1 MVGEGIA
8 AVIGEEADLTV
19 VGLARTVERAERLI
33 GRERPDVV
41 LVDFR
46 LPDGDGAEV
55 TERALAVCPTTQVV
69 MLTAA
74 DAPGVLER
82 AIEAGASG
90 FVHKSEPIER
100 VVRAVRAV
108 HAGDGW
114 FRPQA
119 LASVVGTGRGSPASV
134 PAVTLTAREQ
144 EILELL
150 ASGAST
156 AAMVESLILSPHTV
170 RNHVRNV
177 MAKLGA
183 HSKLEAVSIAAR
195 AGIVTLGE
203 RQ

>member
-1 MVGEGIA
+1 M
-8 AVIGEEADLTV
+8 
-19 VGLARTVERAERLI
+19 
-33 GRERPDVV
+33 
-41 LVDFR
+41 
-46 LPDGDGAEV
+46 

-119 LASVVGTGRGSPASV
+119 LAAVVGTGRGSPASV
-134 PAVTLTAREQ
+134 PVTLTAREQ

-195 AGIVTLGE
+195 AGIVSLGE